1 MIDPTSPSAVPPP
14 ISVPEH
20 TMIRRIGG
28 GGCGEV
34 WLAKNTLGAY
44 RAVKIVRFREVGR
57 RHISQNEFAGIL
69 KFEPVSRLHDG
80 LVDILQVGGGE
91 AEGYFYYV
99 MELADCATSG
109 QAIDADTYVARTL
122 SHDIRHRGRL
132 PVGECIRLGAAIA
145 SALGFLHRQNLI
157 HRDLKPSNI
166 IFVNGFPKLADIGL
180 VAGMS
185 GGREYVGTEGFIP
198 PEGCGTAQA
207 DLYSLGKVLYE
218 MSTGNAAD
226 KYPVLPPDM
235 GTGPGDLEL
244 AQFNRIILKACRTNP
259 WMRYHSADELMMALL
274 SFQFN
279 QEESHRGF
287 RGRSLARAIGVCG
300 AVIGVAFVIFL
311 VWRLI
316 WLMQHTE

>member
-1 MIDPTSPSAVPPP
+1 
-14 ISVPEH
+14 
-20 TMIRRIGG
+20 MIRRIGG

-34 WLAKNTLGAY
+34 WLARNTLGAY
-44 RAVKIVRFREVGR
+44 RAVKVVRFRETGR
-57 RHISQNEFAGIL
+57 RQISMNEFAGIL

-91 AEGYFYYV
+91 EEGYFYYV
-99 MELADCATSG
+99 MELADDATSG
-109 QAIDADTYVARTL
+109 QTIDAETYLPRTL
-122 SHDIRHRGRL
+122 AHDIHQRGRL

-145 SALGFLHRQNLI
+145 SAMGFLHRQNLI

-185 GGREYVGTEGFIP
+185 GEREYVGTEGFIP

-218 MSTGNAAD
+218 MSTGNRAD
-226 KYPVLPPDM
+226 KYPVLPADM
-235 GTGPGDLEL
+235 GTGPDDLEL

-287 RGRSLARAIGVCG
+287 RGRSLARTIGVCG
-300 AVIGVAFVIFL
+300 AVIGAAFVIFL